1 MATNRARSLTPLA
14 LAVLALLAERP
25 MHPYEMQVLM
35 RERGH
40 DRVLKLR
47 AASLYDS
54 VERLQR
60 LGLAQPLET
69 SREGR
74 RPERTVYRITPAGRV
89 QMREWL
95 RESLSEPESEYP
107 RFGAALAFVGA
118 LIASNDE
125 SAVIEVTEES
135 LAAAREEVT
144 ALLQHRA
151 ARLEAEISDGQSV
164 LDASLDRHI
173 DRIFL
178 IEEEYG
184 LAMRRAELQWVQEL
198 ITRIKEGGL
207 WPSLQGLS
215 AAEPGGGPE
224 GQGGKAVS

>member
-1 MATNRARSLTPLA
+1 MPTNRDRSLTPLA
-14 LAVLALLAERP
+14 LAALALLAERP

-47 AASLYDS
+47 GASLYDS

-60 LGLAQPLET
+60 LGLAEPLET

-74 RPERTVYRITPAGRV
+74 RPERTVYRITPSGRV
-89 QMREWL
+89 HMREWL
-95 RESLSEPESEYP
+95 RQALSEPESEYP

-135 LAAAREEVT
+135 LAAAKVEVT
-144 ALLQHRA
+144 SLLEHRA
-151 ARLEAEISDGQSV
+151 ARLEAEITAGRSL
-164 LDASLDRHI
+164 LDDSLDRGI

-184 LAMRRAELQWVQEL
+184 LAMRRAELQWVRQL
-198 ITRIKEGGL
+198 IAEIRDRGL
-207 WPSLQGLS
+207 WPTLRGLV
-215 AAEPGGGPE
+215 AAQPGGHPE
-224 GQGGKAVS
+224 DHEEAKR